1 MSILT
6 AEELKKIVEENATD
20 KCSLQETAE
29 GWLYWF
35 EKRASKRLKDAA
47 KCGYTEIEMEMPM
60 EIAISFDT
68 KVLSFI
74 RKSLR
79 ELLDGCFVGFVE
91 DEYNEKPIIKVL
103 ISWK

>member
-47 KCGYTEIEMEMPM
+47 KCGYNEIEMEMPM

-74 RKSLR
+74 RKSIR
-79 ELLDGCFVGFVE
+79 ELLDGCFVGFLE
-91 DEYNEKPIIKVL
+91 DEYNEKPIIKLL